1 MGLPEI
7 NITFK
12 SLAKSAITRSSRG
25 TVALILKDTGIF
37 NNPIKITDATK
48 IPVGLNDNNKEQI
61 KLALKGGYN
70 STKEVLVFI
79 VGLEGKVED
88 SFTSLLNYKWDY
100 LSIPE
105 IENLDKDTVATF
117 IKSIREN
124 KHKKV
129 KVVLPNCKGDNQ
141 CIINF
146 TADEIKVGDKTY
158 TTAQYCGR
166 IAGILATTPL
176 NISATYFV
184 LQEVESIKAIED
196 ENKAID
202 NGELILINDGE
213 KVKIGR
219 AVNSLTTLKD
229 DISEE
234 WKKIKIV
241 DTMDLI
247 YTDIRKTFEDDYI
260 GKVANDLDNK
270 MVFITTVNSYLKSLE
285 QENLLNAGKNY
296 TYLDM
301 ETQKLYIGS
310 KGIDIENMKEDEIK
324 EYNTGSKFFLGGKI
338 SILDAMEDLD
348 FGMEVE

>member
-37 NNPIKITDATK
+37 NSPIKITDVTK

-70 STKEVLVFI
+70 ATKEVLVFI

-100 LSIPE
+100 LAIPE

-129 KVVLPNCKGDNQ
+129 KAVLSNCKGDNQ
-141 CIINF
+141 GIINF

-176 NISATYFV
+176 SISATYFV
-184 LQEVESIKAIED
+184 LPEVESIKAIED
-196 ENKAID
+196 GNKAID

-229 DISEE
+229 DVSKE

-247 YTDIRKTFEDDYI
+247 YNDIRKTFEDKYV
-260 GKVANDLDNK
+260 GKVVNDLDNK
-270 MVFITTVNSYLKSLE
+270 MVFITIVNSYLKSLE
-285 QENLLNAGKNY
+285 KEKLLNPGKNY
-296 TYLDM
+296 TNLNV
-301 ETQKLYIGS
+301 EAQKLYIGS

>member
-37 NNPIKITDATK
+37 NIPIKITDVTK

-70 STKEVLVFI
+70 ATKEVLVFI
-79 VGLEGKVED
+79 VGLEGKAED
-88 SFTSLLNYKWDY
+88 SFTPLLNYKWDY
-100 LSIPE
+100 LAIPE

-141 CIINF
+141 GIINF

-158 TTAQYCGR
+158 ETAQYCGR

-184 LQEVESIKAIED
+184 LPEVESIKAIED

-296 TYLDM
+296 THLDM

>member
-70 STKEVLVFI
+70 ATKEVLVFI

-141 CIINF
+141 SIINF

-176 NISATYFV
+176 SISATYFV
-184 LQEVESIKAIED
+184 LPEVESIKAIED
-196 ENKAID
+196 GNKAID

-229 DISEE
+229 DVSKE

-247 YTDIRKTFEDDYI
+247 YNDIRKTFEDKYV
-260 GKVANDLDNK
+260 GKVVNDLDNK
-270 MVFITTVNSYLKSLE
+270 MVFITIVNSYLKSLE
-285 QENLLNAGKNY
+285 KEKLLNPGKNY
-296 TYLDM
+296 TNLNV
-301 ETQKLYIGS
+301 EAQKLYIGS